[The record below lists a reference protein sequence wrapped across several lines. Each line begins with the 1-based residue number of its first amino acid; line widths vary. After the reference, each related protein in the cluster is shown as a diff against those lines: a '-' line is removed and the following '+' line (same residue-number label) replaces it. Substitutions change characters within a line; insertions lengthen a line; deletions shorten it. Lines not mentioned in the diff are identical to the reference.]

1 MYDILDF
8 VKKFRWYRPGRNNCL
23 MSMQQDQSQLAFIIV
38 THGNIGEA
46 MLAVAEYILGR
57 KLENFVAVKIP
68 FMGELPNLVGSST
81 PFPFAERRKLIK
93 EEMRKAKKRVD
104 QGQGVIVLADLFG
117 GTGFNVAN
125 ELLDAQNELII
136 AGVNLPMILKAA
148 ETEHGSPLEV
158 SKELV
163 DRSRGAI
170 VCRQIVS
177 SRD

>member
-1 MYDILDF
+1 
-8 VKKFRWYRPGRNNCL
+8 
-23 MSMQQDQSQLAFIIV
+23 MQQKQSQLAFIIV
-38 THGNIGEA
+38 THGDVGEA

-68 FMGELPNLVGSST
+68 FMGELQNIIGGCT

-93 EEMRKAKKRVD
+93 DEIRKAKKRVD
-104 QGQGVIVLADLFG
+104 RGQGVIVLADLFG
-117 GTGFNVAN
+117 GTGFNVAHQ
-125 ELLDAQNELII
+125 LLDAQNELII

-148 ETEHGSPLEV
+148 ETEAENPLEV
-158 SKELV
+158 AKELV